1 MKKRVWKA
9 LLCCVLAMAML
20 PAAAFAAPEAD
31 ITITDCGAWGE
42 AHPGWFNVGW
52 KYSDGF
58 ATDDITAIRVGMKD
72 KWGRSIVEY
81 TADAEQIAYQKD
93 NGYLVGGNL
102 SSAPFYKENNGTPL
116 PDGRDLD
123 WTVNKGEAFE
133 KWQPATFYVEVKTAD
148 KTYYKEASYD
158 GGYPC
163 DHAFTNAVPAKAATC
178 TEDGNIAY
186 WQCKAS
192 DCGKIFADKEL
203 TKEITLEE
211 TVIKA
216 AHKAQK
222 VEAKAPTA
230 TEEGNIEYWYCGDC
244 GKYFADAQ
252 AVKEI
257 KKEAT
262 LIAKLPGGG
271 TNPEKPGTG
280 TKPAAAQPA
289 TGGKTPDTSDHAV
302 PALWLFLLLVSAGA
316 AAFVVIKQKRA

>member
-81 TADAEQIAYQKD
+81 TADATQVAWQKD

-123 WTVNKGEAFE
+123 WAE
-133 KWQPATFYVEVKTAD
+133 
-148 KTYYKEASYD
+148 
-158 GGYPC
+158 
-163 DHAFTNAVPAKAATC
+163 
-178 TEDGNIAY
+178 
-186 WQCKAS
+186 
-192 DCGKIFADKEL
+192 
-203 TKEITLEE
+203 
-211 TVIKA
+211 
-216 AHKAQK
+216 
-222 VEAKAPTA
+222 
-230 TEEGNIEYWYCGDC
+230 
-244 GKYFADAQ
+244 
-252 AVKEI
+252 
-257 KKEAT
+257 
-262 LIAKLPGGG
+262 GGG
-271 TNPEKPGTG
+271 
-280 TKPAAAQPA
+280 Q
-289 TGGKTPDTSDHAV
+289 
-302 PALWLFLLLVSAGA
+302 SAYRYRRR
-316 AAFVVIKQKRA
+316 QH

>member
-42 AHPGWFNVGW
+42 AHPGWFSVGW

-58 ATDDITAIRVGMKD
+58 ETDGITAIRVGMKD

-133 KWQPATFYVEVKTAD
+133 KWQPATFYVEVKTVD

-163 DHAFTNAVPAKAATC
+163 DHAFTKAVPAKAATC

-230 TEEGNIEYWYCGDC
+230 TEEGNIEYWYCEAC
-244 GKYFADAQ
+244 GKCFADEALT
-252 AVKEI
+252 KEI
-257 KKEAT
+257 AKKDTIVAAT
-262 LIAKLPGGG
+262 GETAQP
-271 TNPEKPGTG
+271 TQT
-280 TKPAAAQPA
+280 PAAANEASPE
-289 TGGKTPDTSDHAV
+289 TGDSTNMLPWVGLMLVAALGGAV
-302 PALWLFLLLVSAGA
+302 VLMVA
-316 AAFVVIKQKRA
+316 QKKKAQR